1 MILSVNSLEGGA
13 LEKIIIIDDD
23 EKVGL
28 SIAKSLTKEGYDIAL
43 FTNPYQAIELID
55 KVDADLIL
63 TDKNMPGMSGIE
75 LVELTKDMD
84 SPPPVIVFTGH
95 GDIDSAVEAMRAG
108 AIDFICKPLSA
119 KELSIRVGQALEK
132 QRMRRELNGLRK
144 KLEETASFHSI
155 VGTCKKMQDVYD
167 LIEAVANTDVTVLIS
182 GETGTGKE
190 MVARAIHAASNRRDE
205 PFVAVCCTALQ
216 HTLLESELFGHEKGA
231 FTGAHAVKLGKMEL
245 AGNGTFLLD
254 EVGDTSLEIQAKLL
268 RVLEEKEFERVGGIR
283 PIKLRA
289 RLLASTNTDLTRAV
303 KERTFREDL
312 FYRLNV
318 VQIELPPLREREGAV
333 LQLATH
339 FLNLFN
345 KRHNKR
351 IDGFSPSA
359 IDQMHAYGWPGNV
372 RELKNV
378 IERMVLTSSKG
389 WIDRLSKLQSIDNKG
404 KVSKGLLEQVSFD
417 NAKTDSQENLEKSY
431 LLHYLKQEN
440 GRINKVAELMNIS
453 VRTVHRLTKK
463 YGIDK
468 KEFKD
473 AGTGR

>member
-1 MILSVNSLEGGA
+1 MA

-28 SIAKSLTKEGYDIAL
+28 SIAKSLTKESYDIAL
-43 FTNPYQAIELID
+43 FTNPYQAIELLD
-55 KVDADLIL
+55 KVDVDLIL
-63 TDKNMPGMSGIE
+63 TDKNMPGMSGIK
-75 LVELTKDMD
+75 LVELTKEMD
-84 SPPPVIVFTGH
+84 NPPPVIVFTGH

-108 AIDFICKPLSA
+108 ANDFICKPLSA
-119 KELSIRVGQALEK
+119 KELSIRVAQALEK
-132 QRMRRELNGLRK
+132 HRMRLELIGLKK
-144 KLEETASFHSI
+144 KLEESDSFYSI
-155 VGTCKKMQDVYD
+155 VGSCKKMLEVYD
-167 LIEAVANTDVTVLIS
+167 LVEAVANTDVTVLIS

-216 HTLLESELFGHEKGA
+216 QTLLESELFGHEKGA

-268 RVLEEKEFERVGGIR
+268 RVLEEKEFERVGGIK

-289 RLLASTNTDLTRAV
+289 RLLASTNTDLNMAV
-303 KERTFREDL
+303 EEKKFRKDL

-318 VQIELPPLREREGAV
+318 VQIEVPPLREREGAT
-333 LQLATH
+333 LQLAAH

-351 IDGFSPSA
+351 IEGFSPSA
-359 IDQMHAYGWPGNV
+359 IDQMHKYNWPGNV

-378 IERMVLTSSKG
+378 IERTVLTCSKG
-389 WIDRLSKLQSIDNKG
+389 WIDRLSKLQSVDNEG
-404 KVSKGLLEQVSFD
+404 RVSKGLLETVSFD
-417 NAKTDSQENLEKSY
+417 KAKSKSQENLEKTY

-440 GRINKVAELMNIS
+440 GRINKVAVLMDIS
-453 VRTVHRLTKK
+453 VRTVHRLMKK

-468 KEFKD
+468 NEFK
-473 AGTGR
+473 ATGANP

>member
-1 MILSVNSLEGGA
+1 

-43 FTNPYQAIELID
+43 FTNPYQAIELLN
-55 KVDADLIL
+55 KVDVDLIL
-63 TDKNMPGMSGIE
+63 TDKNMPGMSGIK

-84 SPPPVIVFTGH
+84 NPPPVIVFTGH

-108 AIDFICKPLSA
+108 ANDFICKPLSA

-132 QRMRRELNGLRK
+132 QRMRVELNGLKK
-144 KLEETASFHSI
+144 KLEEPDSFHSI
-155 VGTCKKMQDVYD
+155 VGSCKKMQDVFD
-167 LIEAVANTDVTVLIS
+167 LVEAVANTDATVLIS

-190 MVARAIHAASNRRDE
+190 MVARAIHSASNRSKD

-231 FTGAHAVKLGKMEL
+231 FTGAHAAKLGKMEL
-245 AGNGTFLLD
+245 AGSGTFLLD
-254 EVGDTSLEIQAKLL
+254 EVGDTSLDIQSKLL
-268 RVLEEKEFERVGGIR
+268 RVLEEKEFERVGGIK
-283 PIKLRA
+283 PIKLKA
-289 RLLASTNTDLTRAV
+289 RLLASTNTDLMKAV
-303 KERTFREDL
+303 EEKKFREDL

-318 VQIELPPLREREGAV
+318 VQIELPPLREREGAT

-351 IDGFSPSA
+351 IEGFSPSA
-359 IDQMHAYGWPGNV
+359 IEQMHSYNWPGNV

-378 IERMVLTSSKG
+378 VERTVLTSTKV
-389 WIDRLSKLQSIDNKG
+389 WIEKLSKLQSIDSD
-404 KVSKGLLEQVSFD
+404 SKLSNGLLEQVSFD
-417 NAKTDSQENLEKSY
+417 HAKSETQENLEKTY
-431 LLHYLKQEN
+431 LLHYLKHEN
-440 GRINKVAELMNIS
+440 GRINKVATLMDVS
-453 VRTVHRLTKK
+453 VRTIHRLMKK
-463 YGIDK
+463 YDIDK
-468 KEFKD
+468 NEFKD
-473 AGTGR
+473 TGTGS